1 VSTRI
6 RDLLLT
12 DHVAEVPLDHARPDG
27 RTLEVFAREVVAADR
42 AGDDLPWLLFLQGG
56 PGGKSPRPGSGVGD
70 AWVWHAARTHRVL
83 LLDQRGTGRST
94 PITARSVAGLGDA
107 DLAAYLRL
115 FRADSIVADAEVLR
129 AQVAGGARWETLGQ
143 SYGGF
148 VTMTYLSQAPEG
160 LRACYVTG
168 GLPGLTASADDVY
181 ARTFPRIARKNA
193 EFRARHPGDAERVRA
208 IADHLTEHDV
218 RLPDGDRLTARRLRT
233 LGTAFG
239 MSDGY
244 DRVHW
249 LLEEAWHGD
258 WLADAF
264 RHAVMGLTG
273 WVDTPLAV
281 LQEFTY
287 GQPGLPPTAWAAQRA
302 IEERPEF
309 AADADPLLL
318 TGETMFPWMFEEIA
332 ALRPFRGAAELLAAY
347 DDWSPL
353 YDLDRLLGNEVP
365 VAAIVYF
372 DDMYVDAEL
381 SLDTAARVGNVRA
394 WVTNEWEHDGLR
406 ADAGRILPRLID
418 LARQR

>member
-1 VSTRI
+1 MTTRI

-12 DHVAEVPLDHARPDG
+12 DHVVHAPLDHARPEDG
-27 RTLEVFAREVVAADR
+27 RTIEVFAREVVAADR
-42 AGDDLPWLLFLQGG
+42 AGEDLPWLLFLQGG
-56 PGGKSPRPGSGVGD
+56 PGGKSPRPGSGAGD

-94 PITARSVAGLGDA
+94 PVTAQTVAGRGDA

-160 LRACYVTG
+160 LRSCYVTG
-168 GLPGLTASADDVY
+168 GLPGLTATADDVY

-193 EFRARHPGDAERVRA
+193 EFHARHPGDAERVRA
-208 IADHLTEHDV
+208 IADHLDEHDV
-218 RLPDGDRLTARRLRT
+218 RLPDGDRLSARRFRT
-233 LGTAFG
+233 LGNVFG
-239 MSDGY
+239 MSDGF

-249 LLEEAWHGD
+249 LLEEAWHGGR
-258 WLADAF
+258 LADGF

-273 WVDTPLAV
+273 WVDTPLSV
-281 LQEFTY
+281 LQEYTY
-287 GQPGLPPTAWAAQRA
+287 GQPGLPPTGWAAQRA
-302 IEERPEF
+302 IEGRPEF

-318 TGETMFPWMFEEIA
+318 TGETMFPWMFEELA
-332 ALRPFRGAAELLAAY
+332 SLRPFRGAAELLAAY

-353 YDLDRLLGNEVP
+353 YDLDRLATNEVP

-372 DDMYVDAEL
+372 DDMYVDADL
-381 SLDTAARVGNVRA
+381 SLDTAARVGTVRT

-406 ADAGRILPRLID
+406 ADAGRILPRLVE
-418 LARQR
+418 LARR